1 MPTASDSWVELLSQ
15 VLRSVSLELVIF
27 AVTVAV
33 ALAIRTTQDG
43 FKPLAGKVLESKV
56 PSPEV
61 KERLPQAAPQRRPAG
76 GFRKTSAE
84 AGAIV
89 NEIIDGM
96 REQQNI
102 RFAHRAL
109 HLYEELRALMSR
121 DDIKIKEV
129 MHQSKYDAPELF
141 TMLVHCSVRA
151 GRHHVIEAIMDDM
164 VKQDVPRS
172 MNFYEC
178 TMKQL
183 AGQKQYN
190 LALKM
195 YERMDADGLTPSVVT
210 LSCLIGF
217 AAEVGELQR
226 AVGFFDRLSNMT
238 TPSIRAFMTV
248 LRVHAKRQD
257 WNTSVETLRSM
268 NRLGVK
274 PDSLALNV
282 VLATGVAAD
291 RMDAVSEFLEEIH
304 ELDMGKA
311 VDIVSYNTLIKGFAQ
326 HGDAE
331 GAIKAIDRLCKRG
344 LTPNA
349 ITFNTA
355 MDAAVRGCHFNEAWH
370 LLEKMRSFG
379 IKPDKFSCS
388 ILVKGL
394 GRCLKDRDLNS
405 SWADRISSTLSLL
418 EQVNF
423 QLDDSLRSSLYHS
436 VLECTVQVQHQSAD
450 LTAQVFAQMRR
461 YQVTVSNAGHRL
473 LMQVLPKG
481 TNCSN

>member
-1 MPTASDSWVELLSQ
+1 MQVATDSWFELCSQ

-27 AVTVAV
+27 TVTVSV
-33 ALAIRTTQDG
+33 ALLIRGAQSSPKAPAVKAVET
-43 FKPLAGKVLESKV
+43 KSS
-56 PSPEV
+56 SPEV
-61 KERLPQAAPQRRPAG
+61 KQRLPQPSAQRRPAG
-76 GFRKTSAE
+76 GFPKTSVE
-84 AGAIV
+84 AGAVV

-109 HLYEELRALMSR
+109 HLYEELRALM
-121 DDIKIKEV
+121 IKDGMKLKEV
-129 MHQSKYDAPELF
+129 MQQSKYDAPELF
-141 TMLVHCSVRA
+141 TMLIHCSVRA
-151 GRHHVIEAIMDDM
+151 GRHHVIEAIIEDM

-226 AVGFFDRLSNMT
+226 AVGFFDRLSSMT

-282 VLATGVAAD
+282 VLATGVASD
-291 RMDAVSEFLEEIH
+291 RMDAVSDFLEEIH
-304 ELDMGKA
+304 GMDIGKA
-311 VDIVSYNTLIKGFAQ
+311 VDIVSYNTLMKGFAQ
-326 HGDAE
+326 HGDAA
-331 GAIKAIDRLCKRG
+331 GAIKGIDRLCKRG

-370 LLEKMRSFG
+370 LLDKMSSFG

-394 GRCLKDRDLNS
+394 GRCLKDRDLAS
-405 SWADRISSTLSLL
+405 TWTERISGILELL
-418 EQVNF
+418 EQVDP
-423 QLDDSLRSSLYHS
+423 QLDGSLRTSLYHS
-436 VLECTVQVQHQSAD
+436 VLECAVQVPNQSSDIA
-450 LTAQVFAQMRR
+450 AQVFAQMRR
-461 YQVTVSNAGHRL
+461 YQVSVNVSGQRL
-473 LMQVLPKG
+473 LMQALPKG
-481 TNCSN
+481 ANSAN